1 MDNCTTKIP
10 QQVGTDSLTIH
21 FNSLKEYDLN
31 SIRNN
36 VVRQNNEKKNIIRKR
51 IEKYLAYLEE
61 NTLKLLASGKKCSQ
75 RHLLTKRKN
84 RSF

>member
-36 VVRQNNEKKNIIRKR
+36 VVRQNNEKKILLERGLKNI
-51 IEKYLAYLEE
+51 
-61 NTLKLLASGKKCSQ
+61 
-75 RHLLTKRKN
+75 
-84 RSF
+84 